1 MQITTLPKMHTLLVL
16 GLVVASCL
24 ADDDNTLW
32 PVPVMMPGYGGT
44 YSTYEVDGGY
54 PRGDLIRCYR
64 IIPGGGAMKLFER
77 RVIKGLDGGAEK
89 VLKKVPE

>member
-24 ADDDNTLW
+24 ADDDNTPWQL
-32 PVPVMMPGYGGT
+32 MFPGYGGT
-44 YSTYEVDGGY
+44 FSTYEVDGGY

-77 RVIKGLDGGAEK
+77 RVIKGLDGSAEK

>member
-24 ADDDNTLW
+24 ADDDNTRY
-32 PVPVMMPGYGGT
+32 VPVMMPGYGGT

>member
-24 ADDDNTLW
+24 ADDDYTLW
-32 PVPVMMPGYGGT
+32 PLKIPGYGGT

>member
-1 MQITTLPKMHTLLVL
+1 MKINTLPKMHTLLVL

-24 ADDDNTLW
+24 ADDDYTLW
-32 PVPVMMPGYGGT
+32 NPMIPGYGGQ
-44 YSTYEVDGGY
+44 YSTYGVDVGY

-77 RVIKGLDGGAEK
+77 RVIKGLDGGDEK

>member
-1 MQITTLPKMHTLLVL
+1 MQITTLPKMYTLLVL

-24 ADDDNTLW
+24 ADDDYTLLN
-32 PVPVMMPGYGGT
+32 PMIHGFYGGR

>member
-24 ADDDNTLW
+24 ADDDYTLLN
-32 PVPVMMPGYGGT
+32 PMIHGFYGGR
-44 YSTYEVDGGY
+44 YSTSEVDG
-54 PRGDLIRCYR
+54 GDLIRCYR
-64 IIPGGGAMKLFER
+64 IIPGGGAMTLFER

>member
-32 PVPVMMPGYGGT
+32 PVMMPGYGGT

>member
-1 MQITTLPKMHTLLVL
+1 MQITTLPKMYTLLVL

-24 ADDDNTLW
+24 ADDYYTQWN
-32 PVPVMMPGYGGT
+32 PMIRGYGGT
-44 YSTYEVDGGY
+44 YRYSTYEVDGGY

-89 VLKKVPE
+89 VLQKVPE

>member
-24 ADDDNTLW
+24 ADDDNTPW
-32 PVPVMMPGYGGT
+32 PLMIRGYGST
-44 YSTYEVDGGY
+44 FSTYEVDGGY